1 MKKVHEMIIL
11 LKELNGNV
19 NALCIS
25 STLISTSSAS
35 RAISAVAEILAIIT
49 YDVAQQN
56 SVSDKRNNCYAQI
69 AGLWTFCPVMR
80 KVANNAQTYA
90 RA

>member
-35 RAISAVAEILAIIT
+35 RVISVAAELLVSLAVLNVT
-49 YDVAQQN
+49 TQ
-56 SVSDKRNNCYAQI
+56 
-69 AGLWTFCPVMR
+69 
-80 KVANNAQTYA
+80 
-90 RA
+90 